1 MAFFGLLLNFRPANL
16 GKGKKNLQR
25 ELHSLQIVEHVS
37 LIIQLQV
44 GIALRN
50 RQISQETE
58 TSSKVEEDAL
68 EGILVAMIIVMS
80 LSTICKLEVRGVVLD
95 GVHTFT
101 NFLSSFRC
109 AVSLLAQVCRA
120 ETEEEEG
127 DRIGKGENRAAWR
140 RVSLFPGW
148 AYANRRAG

>member
-1 MAFFGLLLNFRPANL
+1 MAFFGLLLNFRPAIL

-50 RQISQETE
+50 RQTSQETG
-58 TSSKVEEDAL
+58 TSNKVEEDAL

-80 LSTICKLEVRGVVLD
+80 LSTICKLEGSFWD
-95 GVHTFT
+95 DTFT

-127 DRIGKGENRAAWR
+127 DRIGKGENRAAWH

>member
-1 MAFFGLLLNFRPANL
+1 MAFFGLLLNFRPAIL
-16 GKGKKNLQR
+16 SEGKKNLQR

-50 RQISQETE
+50 RQTSQETG

-80 LSTICKLEVRGVVLD
+80 LSTICKLEVGGVVL
-95 GVHTFT
+95 GGHFH
-101 NFLSSFRC
+101 
-109 AVSLLAQVCRA
+109 
-120 ETEEEEG
+120 
-127 DRIGKGENRAAWR
+127 
-140 RVSLFPGW
+140 
-148 AYANRRAG
+148 